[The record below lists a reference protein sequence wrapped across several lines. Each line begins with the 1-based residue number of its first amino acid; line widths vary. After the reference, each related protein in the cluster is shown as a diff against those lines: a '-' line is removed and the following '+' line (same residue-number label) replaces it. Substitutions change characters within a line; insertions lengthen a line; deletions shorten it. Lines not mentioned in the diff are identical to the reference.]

1 MPPTPFRDIV
11 PRLRRLLA
19 RRADG
24 NSDAALVSRFAA
36 TRDEAAFAEL
46 VARHG
51 PLVRGVCRRV
61 LGPDAAD
68 DAFQATFLVL
78 ARKAGSIKRP
88 AAVGSWLY
96 GVAYHMSRQA
106 QRRQARRERHERG
119 VIAPHEDSRDPS
131 TTAALAD
138 LLAVLDAG

>member
-1 MPPTPFRDIV
+1 MVAHSPGWAATILMTGSPARGRRCL
-11 PRLRRLLA
+11 PRRSATLSPA
-19 RRADG
+19 SAGWGPRRADG
-24 NSDAALVSRFAA
+24 DSDAALVPRFAA
-36 TRDEAAFAEL
+36 SRDEAAFAQL

-88 AAVGSWLY
+88 AAVG
-96 GVAYHMSRQA
+96 
-106 QRRQARRERHERG
+106 
-119 VIAPHEDSRDPS
+119 
-131 TTAALAD
+131 
-138 LLAVLDAG
+138 